1 MRKFIR
7 TKKKITSFWVSRMKL
22 TRHYCSLIADKSFKI
37 DRRFS
42 IVMNEANFCLIWN
55 KVNPL
60 KVKFANEKCLKQKH
74 TFRSQDHQE
83 SRESNQRQ
91 SIREIQKK
99 KWRVEDGRRLPT
111 DKNEIMLFKERKE
124 KQKTTKMNVKILGTL
139 RK

>member
-91 SIREIQKK
+91 SIRAIQKK

-124 KQKTTKMNVKILGTL
+124 KQK
-139 RK
+139 